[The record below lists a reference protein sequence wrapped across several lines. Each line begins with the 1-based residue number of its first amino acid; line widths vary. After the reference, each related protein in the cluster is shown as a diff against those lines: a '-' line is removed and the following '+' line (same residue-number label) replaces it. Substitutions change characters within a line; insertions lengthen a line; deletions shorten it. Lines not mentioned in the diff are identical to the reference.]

1 MKKSIGVFLTCCFLI
16 TGCSE
21 KELDREKAKA
31 ILQQDG
37 QYPRTVDYYIYC
49 GDSQHA
55 SRVINAGLEDVGLV
69 TIKHR
74 VKLGDIGKKPIVSF
88 TEKARPYLLETSAE
102 DQKSRI
108 QKVKLADEELVEV
121 TGILMDASG
130 KTATVEYTTSFKNV
144 TPFSKLM
151 KTDYTKTA
159 THQAIFAQYDD
170 GWRWE
175 RKRK

>member
-1 MKKSIGVFLTCCFLI
+1 MRKSIGMFLACCLLMP
-16 TGCSE
+16 GCSE
-21 KELDREKAKA
+21 KELDREKAMA

-37 QYPRTVDYYIYC
+37 HYPRAVEYYIFC

-55 SRVINAGLEDVGLV
+55 SRVINAGLEDEGMVK
-69 TIKHR
+69 IKHR
-74 VKLGDIGKKPIVSF
+74 VKLGDVGKEPIVSF
-88 TEKARPYLLETSAE
+88 TEKAKPYLLETSEE

-121 TGILMDASG
+121 TGILLDASG

-144 TPFSKLM
+144 TPFAKLM

-159 THQAIFAQYDD
+159 NHQATFSQYDD

-175 RKRK
+175 RKKK